1 MKPDKTYVSL
11 IYTRTLEYASACL
24 GQQTTVS
31 ELRFSQEGADERQG
45 AGAGPRCRLVGG
57 GIQVR

>member
-1 MKPDKTYVSL
+1 MLRTANN
-11 IYTRTLEYASACL
+11 TR
-24 GQQTTVS
+24 VS

-45 AGAGPRCRLVGG
+45 AGAGPRCRLVRG